1 MNDSGSRRSV
11 RTTRRRFLKT
21 VGATVGLAALPKTAV
36 SQPRSRGSAT
46 DRYDAIVIGAGF
58 AGVAAARELGHAGL
72 RTLLLEARGRIGGRT
87 FTAEL
92 GGRHF
97 DLGGMWVHWSQPNVW
112 AEISRYD
119 LPLLETPGAMPERL
133 HWWSDGKV
141 HDAGLLDVLPL
152 VREALCAK
160 GPTPELPMDVL
171 QGFALAADLMADF
184 HAEAATAFPLP
195 FDPFA
200 SSDVWS
206 ALDAASVRQRIDDM
220 GLSTS
225 RRALLEGLLGAACC
239 GRFSDCGFVEM
250 LRWWALGG
258 LDFQRYNDYA
268 ARYKLR
274 DGTVSLLRAM
284 LDDSGATLTLGTPV
298 RRVEQD
304 DDEARVQT
312 EEGRT
317 YTARAVIAAL
327 PMNVLADI
335 EWAPA
340 LDPAK
345 IAASQERHGGSGVK
359 VYARVRGA
367 VPRMAA
373 FAAET
378 EPLSMILTD
387 EAGDDSGTLVAFGT
401 NPAAIDVHDARAV
414 ERVVRRFLPDVTV
427 TDTVAYDWTL
437 DPYSRGTWCILRP
450 GQMSKYLARLREPA
464 GRVHFA
470 GGDFALGFRG
480 FIDGAIESGV
490 RTGQTVAKLIAGDD
504 RVGIGP
510 RDSAVASAGEVG
522 AARPAT
528 QLGAA
533 SVPPAAGQICT
544 VCHGVAAGAP
554 TTVGPSLH
562 GIVRRDIAASPGFAY
577 SPSLGGRPGVWTRDE
592 LEAFLRDPAGYA
604 PGTRMAFAGIKDAAE
619 RSAVIEW
626 LMKLR

>member
-1 MNDSGSRRSV
+1 MNDSGSRRSA

-21 VGATVGLAALPKTAV
+21 VGATVGLAALPRQATSRETTA
-36 SQPRSRGSAT
+36 GGDA
-46 DRYDAIVIGAGF
+46 DDYDAIVIGAGF
-58 AGVAAARELGHAGL
+58 AGVAAARELGNAGL

-112 AEISRYD
+112 AEISRYG

-133 HWWSDGKV
+133 YWWSDGKV
-141 HDAGLLDVLPL
+141 HEAGMLDVLPL

-160 GPTPELPMDVL
+160 GPTPDLPMDVL
-171 QGFALAADLMADF
+171 QGFALAAGLMSDF
-184 HAEAATAFPLP
+184 HAEAGAAFPLP

-200 SSDVWS
+200 TMDVWS
-206 ALDAASVRQRIDDM
+206 PLDAISVRKRLDDM
-220 GLSTS
+220 DLSAS

-250 LRWWALGG
+250 LRWWALAG

-284 LDDSGATLTLGTPV
+284 LDDSSAMLLLGTPV

-304 DDEARVQT
+304 ADAVRVVTEA
-312 EEGRT
+312 GRRLS
-317 YTARAVIAAL
+317 ARAVVAAL
-327 PMNVLADI
+327 PMNVIASI
-335 EWAPA
+335 EWSPA

-345 IAASQERHGGSGVK
+345 VAASRQRHGGAGLK

-373 FAAET
+373 FAGES
-378 EPLSMILTD
+378 EPFSMILTD
-387 EAGDDSGTLVAFGT
+387 EAGGEGGTLVAFGT
-401 NPAAIDVHDARAV
+401 DPDAVDVHDARAV

-437 DPYSRGTWCILRP
+437 DPYSLGTWCVLRP
-450 GQMSKYLARLREPA
+450 GQMSESLAKLREPA
-464 GRVHFA
+464 GRVYFA

-490 RTGQTVAKLIAGDD
+490 RTGQEVAD
-504 RVGIGP
+504 RLVGGERHAARRVDHEP
-510 RDSAVASAGEVG
+510 DVQAAAPSFADASA
-522 AARPAT
+522 
-528 QLGAA
+528 A
-533 SVPPAAGQICT
+533 SAPPAGQICT
-544 VCHGVAAGAP
+544 VCHGVAEGAP
-554 TTVGPSLH
+554 ATVGPSLH
-562 GIVRRDIAASPGFAY
+562 GILGRDIAASPGFSY
-577 SPSLGGRPGVWTRDE
+577 SPSLHARSGSWTTQE

-604 PGTRMAFAGIKDAAE
+604 PGTRMAFSGIKDPAE

-626 LMKLR
+626 LAKLR